1 MIFGMVFM
9 EGTWLIIS
17 IILALIGLIAIG
29 YFYGSFEDDCFPKAI
44 CEVLFVVL
52 IAIFWP
58 IILCIIGCILVVM
71 IPILLGVGIKIFI
84 ANKSKNKPK
93 LSNRE
98 MFEKELL
105 KKVGK

>member
-1 MIFGMVFM
+1 MKGV
-9 EGTWLIIS
+9 WLTIS
-17 IILALIGLIAIG
+17 IILTLIGLIAIG
-29 YFYGSFEDDCFPKAI
+29 YFYGSFEDDCLPKAL
-44 CEVLFVVL
+44 CEVLLVVL
-52 IAIFWP
+52 IASFWP
-58 IILCIIGCILVVM
+58 TILCIIGCILVVM